1 MELTYIVQLGVAH
14 IADFVSDRVQSRD
27 LPLVSRTLVA
37 NRVTAPLA
45 DDFFG
50 AHAEHSHHT
59 KGCLAQL
66 ALIFGVSFQCLCV
79 KDGRQAEQVLSHF
92 SFFGCIDFVK
102 LGATIY
108 KRERPLILHLHCA
121 SVLNLLFCQVFVQ
134 RKWIVA
140 LLWGSGHA

>member
-1 MELTYIVQLGVAH
+1 MGVAH
-14 IADFVSDRVQSRD
+14 IANFVGDGIQSCD
-27 LPLVSRTLVA
+27 LALVSRTLVA

-45 DDFFG
+45 NDFFG

-59 KGCLAQL
+59 KGRLAQL
-66 ALIFGVSFQCLCV
+66 ALILGISFQRLGI
-79 KDGRQAEQVLSHF
+79 KDGRQAEQVLGHF

-121 SVLNLLFCQVFVQ
+121 SVLNLL
-134 RKWIVA
+134 
-140 LLWGSGHA
+140 LS